1 MTAKHL
7 PEPQAYVD
15 KDSPGIIRFE
25 GADQFDGL
33 LAGTRA
39 AEIVKRWNAHA
50 DMVEALKALF
60 AEVRAN
66 ASFRYPENAAKVC
79 EQARAALA
87 KAGVE

>member
-15 KDSPGIIRFE
+15 KDSPGIVRFE

-33 LAGTRA
+33 LVGTRA

-50 DMVEALKALF
+50 DMVEALKDCVAYLTEGLSVDKG
-60 AEVRAN
+60 AID
-66 ASFRYPENAAKVC
+66 PTIK
-79 EQARAALA
+79 ARAALG
-87 KAGVE
+87 KAGVR